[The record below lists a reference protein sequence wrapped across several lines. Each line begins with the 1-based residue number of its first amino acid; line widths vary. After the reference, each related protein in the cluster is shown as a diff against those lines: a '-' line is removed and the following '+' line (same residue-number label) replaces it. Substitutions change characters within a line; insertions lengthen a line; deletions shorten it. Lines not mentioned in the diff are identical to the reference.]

1 MKINKIF
8 NRVLFLGALA
18 MTMTACDKDVFDINA
33 DPFKD
38 QTFITEL
45 YDPTSIEIEKDGR
58 FTEYTRALY
67 YADMYNA
74 LNQYGQKY
82 TAFVPTDSAMVEF
95 YKSRGVTALEQLPAS
110 YVKEFIKCHTHNGD
124 SLLPEKFIMK
134 NTIDNICG
142 DELSIEIDSVNPGQA
157 LLGGAAQ
164 IIEMG
169 KSASNGKIYV
179 ITSTL
184 TPLVETVYDRV
195 VEQGKSTV
203 MIDALNATGWA
214 KKLQTVEDTTKIDG
228 ITTITRHFYTLLNV
242 EDNVFAKAGINSLTD
257 LKKKL
262 KEIDEKGLS
271 DDSLL
276 MQYVGYH
283 IMPNSY
289 TISSME
295 PTLPAVSRLWDTS
308 SNNTVISIL
317 TDTTATDIS
326 KRNTLN
332 AEGVSAEFIIENSDI
347 KAKNGYVHHLTS
359 WLPVWEPKQEIV
371 IWDFADY
378 AEIKSLVPSTDYQP
392 LEAPAAEGRYRIAT
406 ATSVFTYEM
415 GESGSSN
422 NKYSDIDYVP
432 SKVYSKVNAV
442 NNDRVVFN
450 VGYMGF
456 VQMATPTLVK
466 GKYMVELTITYLPTH
481 QFMKGQTGGSNGGLI
496 KVSFD
501 DDADK
506 TVFVA
511 PYTKV
516 TGMLPGYYTST
527 IYEEVEFTETGS
539 HNFKFVVLDPTA
551 STNAN
556 FSLQF
561 DCIKFTPITE

>member
-1 MKINKIF
+1 MKIKNIF
-8 NRVLFLGALA
+8 NKMLLLGALT
-18 MTMTACDKDVFDINA
+18 MTFTACDKDVFDINA

-38 QTFITEL
+38 QTFISEL
-45 YDPTSIEIEKDGR
+45 YEPTSIEIENDGR
-58 FTEYTRALY
+58 FTEYTKALY

-95 YKSRGVTALEQLPAS
+95 YKSRGVTSLEQLPAS

-134 NTIDNICG
+134 KSINNMCG

-157 LLGGAAQ
+157 LLGGNAR

-179 ITSTL
+179 VTSTL
-184 TPLVETVYDRV
+184 TPLVETVYDRIA
-195 VEQGKSTV
+195 EAGKSSI

-214 KKLQTVEDTTKIDG
+214 KKLQTVEDTTKLDG
-228 ITTITRHFYTLLNV
+228 ITTITRRYYTLLNV
-242 EDNVFAKAGINSLTD
+242 SNEVFAKAGINSLPE
-257 LKKKL
+257 LKKAL
-262 KEIDEKGLS
+262 KENDEKGLTE
-271 DDSLL
+271 DSLL

-283 IMPNSY
+283 IIPNSY
-289 TISSME
+289 TISNME
-295 PTLPAVSRLWDTS
+295 PLPSLSRLMDTS
-308 SNNTVISIL
+308 SHNTVITIL
-317 TDTTATDIS
+317 TDTTATNMGD
-326 KRNTLN
+326 RNTLN
-332 AEGVSAEFIIENSDI
+332 AEGVSAKFDVENSDI

-359 WLPVWEPKQEIV
+359 WLPVWEPKQEVV
-371 IWDFADY
+371 IWDLANY
-378 AEIKSLVPSTDYQP
+378 SEIKSLVPTEDYQP
-392 LEAPAAEGRYRIAT
+392 LEAPSAEGRYRIAT

-456 VQMATPTLVK
+456 VQMPTPTLVK
-466 GKYMVELTITYLPTH
+466 GKYKVELTITYLPTH
-481 QFMKGQTGGSNGGLI
+481 QFMKAQTGGSNGGLL

-501 DDADK
+501 DEADK
-506 TVFVA
+506 TVFVS

-551 STNAN
+551 STNGN

-561 DCIKFTPITE
+561 DYIKFTPITE

>member
-8 NRVLFLGALA
+8 NRVLLLGALA

-134 NTIDNICG
+134 NTIDNMCG

-242 EDNVFAKAGINSLTD
+242 EDNVFAKALQKKDFNGIKIQTNAAGQLIIDVFIDVYNDISAPDLCFKVQENIRNSIIGMVD
-257 LKKKL
+257 VKPEYVNVHIVDVHIKP
-262 KEIDEKGLS
+262 EGEVMIDES
-271 DDSLL
+271 
-276 MQYVGYH
+276 
-283 IMPNSY
+283 
-289 TISSME
+289 
-295 PTLPAVSRLWDTS
+295 
-308 SNNTVISIL
+308 
-317 TDTTATDIS
+317 
-326 KRNTLN
+326 
-332 AEGVSAEFIIENSDI
+332 GV
-347 KAKNGYVHHLTS
+347 
-359 WLPVWEPKQEIV
+359 
-371 IWDFADY
+371 
-378 AEIKSLVPSTDYQP
+378 
-392 LEAPAAEGRYRIAT
+392 
-406 ATSVFTYEM
+406 
-415 GESGSSN
+415 
-422 NKYSDIDYVP
+422 
-432 SKVYSKVNAV
+432 
-442 NNDRVVFN
+442 
-450 VGYMGF
+450 
-456 VQMATPTLVK
+456 
-466 GKYMVELTITYLPTH
+466 
-481 QFMKGQTGGSNGGLI
+481 
-496 KVSFD
+496 
-501 DDADK
+501 
-506 TVFVA
+506 
-511 PYTKV
+511 
-516 TGMLPGYYTST
+516 
-527 IYEEVEFTETGS
+527 
-539 HNFKFVVLDPTA
+539 
-551 STNAN
+551 
-556 FSLQF
+556 
-561 DCIKFTPITE
+561 